1 MRTDAK
7 VSAFLQV
14 NKSVTSYITK
24 LQIVTIGYKKSVL
37 EVDALSKKNSIIE
50 FSSLYYVFYLS

>member
-14 NKSVTSYITK
+14 NKSVTSYI
-24 LQIVTIGYKKSVL
+24 QEVTGCYNK
-37 EVDALSKKNSIIE
+37 A
-50 FSSLYYVFYLS
+50 